1 MTQHLDD
8 DAELYALG
16 FTERERSEEIE
27 AHLATCA
34 VCCER
39 VAAAESV
46 AASLAAALPP
56 MPAAAL
62 PPMRATAPQRRT
74 WWPQLATA
82 AAVVFAATTAL
93 EGGLV
98 HVASN
103 RVQRTDVALTALAST
118 HFAHTT
124 LTSRPGLIAKAIYSR
139 QGAWTYVVAS
149 GAPAGAH
156 VVLRQGAAQ
165 RDLGAL
171 DDGSPATLFISQPGL
186 GDEYDIVANGNVIAH
201 GKPQY

>member
-1 MTQHLDD
+1 VTQHLDD

-34 VCCER
+34 ACCER

-56 MPAAAL
+56 MPAA
-62 PPMRATAPQRRT
+62 APQRRT

-139 QGAWTYVVAS
+139 QGAWAYVVAS

-171 DDGSPATLFISQPGL
+171 DDGAPATLFISRPGL
-186 GDEYDIVANGNVIAH
+186 GDEYDIVSNGNVIAH

>member
-1 MTQHLDD
+1 VTQHLDD

-16 FTERERSEEIE
+16 FTEGERSEEIE

-34 VCCER
+34 PCCER

-56 MPAAAL
+56 MPAAA
-62 PPMRATAPQRRT
+62 PRRRA

-82 AAVVFAATTAL
+82 AAVIFAATTAL
-93 EGGLV
+93 EGNFAQ
-98 HVASN
+98 VASN

-124 LTSRPGLIAKAIYSR
+124 LTSRPGLIVKAIYSR
-139 QGAWTYVVAS
+139 DGAWAYVVAS

-156 VVLRQGAAQ
+156 VVLQQGAAQ

-171 DDGSPATLFISQPGL
+171 DDGAPATLFIHEPGR
-186 GDEYDIVANGNVIAH
+186 GDEYDIVADGKTIAH
-201 GKPQY
+201 GKPVY

>member
-1 MTQHLDD
+1 VTQHLDD

-34 VCCER
+34 ACCAR

-56 MPAAAL
+56 MPAAK
-62 PPMRATAPQRRT
+62 PRRQSQT

-98 HVASN
+98 HGESQ

-124 LTSRPGLIAKAIYSR
+124 LTSRPGLIVKTIYSR
-139 QGAWTYVVAS
+139 DGAWAYVVAS

-156 VVLRQGAAQ
+156 VVLRQGSAQ

-171 DDGSPATLFISQPGL
+171 DDGTPATLFIQQPGR

>member
-1 MTQHLDD
+1 VTQHLDD

-34 VCCER
+34 ACCKR
-39 VAAAESV
+39 VAEAEAV
-46 AASLAAALPP
+46 GASLAAALPP
-56 MPAAAL
+56 MPAAA
-62 PPMRATAPQRRT
+62 PRRRA

-82 AAVVFAATTAL
+82 AAVIFAATTAL
-93 EGGLV
+93 EGNFA

-103 RVQRTDVALTALAST
+103 RVQRTDVALAALAST

-124 LTSRPGLIAKAIYSR
+124 LTSGPGLSVKAIYSR
-139 QGAWTYVVAS
+139 DGTWAYIVAS

-156 VVLRQGAAQ
+156 VVLQQGAAQ

-171 DDGSPATLFISQPGL
+171 DDGAPATLFIHEPGR
-186 GDEYDIVANGNVIAH
+186 GDEYDIIAGGKTIAH
-201 GKPQY
+201 GKPVY